1 MKNLASYLLPL
12 ILILTGCSNEI
23 GIEEEPHP
31 INEVPVPILIMPK
44 GIDATTK
51 ALVDEFTKENINEIG
66 IYGTSNTKVIYNGIS
81 PSQIGNNQ
89 ELIFTNTSLVY
100 PADGNSITLAGYYPR
115 QSKGT
120 AYTINNNSLQFT
132 LTGEEDLM
140 YAASINA
147 GNKKAP
153 EAVNLNF
160 THKLTN
166 VKFNLVNG
174 TDNILPDGYIS
185 ITTDTPNSGSLDLSN
200 GTITIDKTSIT
211 TFALSTNINAN
222 TLASKDTISVNENLL
237 LFPKL
242 AYTFKL
248 RIGDQSYNIQ
258 IDTTNQPAWKEG
270 ISYLL
275 TITIKKLNTLKSF
288 TKSDDKAESLSDSF
302 IQCNIS
308 QIKKI
313 TI

>member
-100 PADGNSITLAGYYPR
+100 PADENSITLAGYSPR

-237 LFPKL
+237 LFPEL

-258 IDTTNQPAWKEG
+258 IDTANQPAWKEG

-288 TKSDDKAESLSDSF
+288 TKSDDKAESLSSSF
-302 IQCNIS
+302 IQGNFT
-308 QIKKI
+308 QTKK
-313 TI
+313 

>member
-237 LFPKL
+237 LFPEL

-258 IDTTNQPAWKEG
+258 IDTANQPAWKEG

-288 TKSDDKAESLSDSF
+288 TKSDDKAESLSSSF
-302 IQCNIS
+302 IQGNFT
-308 QIKKI
+308 QTKK
-313 TI
+313 

>member
-1 MKNLASYLLPL
+1 MNINTSYLLAF

-100 PADGNSITLAGYYPR
+100 PADGNSITLAGYSPR

-185 ITTDTPNSGSLDLSN
+185 ITADTPNSGSLDLSN

-237 LFPKL
+237 LFPEL

-258 IDTTNQPAWKEG
+258 IDTANQPAWKEG

-308 QIKKI
+308 QIKK
-313 TI
+313 

>member
-174 TDNILPDGYIS
+174 TDNILPNGYIS

-222 TLASKDTISVNENLL
+222 TLASKDTIFVNENLL
-237 LFPKL
+237 LFPEL
-242 AYTFKL
+242 SYTFKL

-288 TKSDDKAESLSDSF
+288 TKSDDKAESLSGSF
-302 IQCNIS
+302 IQGNFT
-308 QIKKI
+308 QTKK
-313 TI
+313 

>member
-100 PADGNSITLAGYYPR
+100 PADGNSITLAGYSPR

-237 LFPKL
+237 LFPEL

-258 IDTTNQPAWKEG
+258 IDTANQPAWKEG

-288 TKSDDKAESLSDSF
+288 TKSDDKAESLSSSF
-302 IQCNIS
+302 IQGNFT
-308 QIKKI
+308 QTKK
-313 TI
+313 

>member
-23 GIEEEPHP
+23 GMEEEPHP

-185 ITTDTPNSGSLDLSN
+185 ITTDTPNSGSLNLSN

-237 LFPKL
+237 LFPEL

-275 TITIKKLNTLKSF
+275 TITIKKLNTLKSL
-288 TKSDDKAESLSDSF
+288 TKSDNKAESLSDSF

-308 QIKKI
+308 QRKK
-313 TI
+313 

>member
-1 MKNLASYLLPL
+1 MNHQISILIIL

-23 GIEEEPHP
+23 GMEEEPHP

-237 LFPKL
+237 LFPEL

-275 TITIKKLNTLKSF
+275 TITIKKLNTLKSL
-288 TKSDDKAESLSDSF
+288 TKSDNKAESLSDSF

-308 QIKKI
+308 QRKK
-313 TI
+313 

>member
-185 ITTDTPNSGSLDLSN
+185 ITTDTPNSGSLNLSN

-237 LFPKL
+237 LFPEL

-275 TITIKKLNTLKSF
+275 TITIKKLNTLKSL
-288 TKSDDKAESLSDSF
+288 TKSDNKAESLSDSF

-308 QIKKI
+308 QRKK
-313 TI
+313 

>member
-1 MKNLASYLLPL
+1 MKLPISFLMVL

-185 ITTDTPNSGSLDLSN
+185 ITTDTPNSGSLNLSN

-237 LFPKL
+237 LFPEL

-275 TITIKKLNTLKSF
+275 TITIKKLNTLKSL
-288 TKSDDKAESLSDSF
+288 TKSDNKAESLSDSF

-308 QIKKI
+308 QRKK
-313 TI
+313 

>member
-1 MKNLASYLLPL
+1 MKLPISFLLSF

-51 ALVDEFTKENINEIG
+51 ALVDVFTNDNINEIG
-66 IYGTSNTKVIYNGIS
+66 IYGTSSTKVIYNGIS
-81 PSQIGNNQ
+81 PSQIGSNQ
-89 ELIFTNTSLVY
+89 ELIFTNPSLVY
-100 PADGNSITLAGYYPR
+100 PTDGNSITLAGYYPR

-120 AYTINNNSLQFT
+120 AYTINNNSLEFT

-140 YAASINA
+140 HAAPINA
-147 GNKKAP
+147 GNKKTP

-160 THKLTN
+160 THKLTS

-174 TDNILPDGYIS
+174 TENILPDGNIS
-185 ITTDTPNSGSLDLSN
+185 ITTDAPNSGSLNLSN
-200 GTITIDKTSIT
+200 GIVTIDQTSTT
-211 TFALSTNINAN
+211 TFTLSTDINAN
-222 TLASKDTISVNENLL
+222 TMASKETISVNGNLL
-237 LFPKL
+237 LFPEL

-248 RIGDQSYNIQ
+248 KIGDQSYNIQ
-258 IDTTNQPAWKEG
+258 IDTTNSPAWEEG

-288 TKSDDKAESLSDSF
+288 TKSDNKAGSSSDSF
-302 IQCNIS
+302 VQGNII
-308 QIKKI
+308 QIK
-313 TI
+313 

>member
-1 MKNLASYLLPL
+1 
-12 ILILTGCSNEI
+12 
-23 GIEEEPHP
+23 
-31 INEVPVPILIMPK
+31 
-44 GIDATTK
+44 
-51 ALVDEFTKENINEIG
+51 
-66 IYGTSNTKVIYNGIS
+66 
-81 PSQIGNNQ
+81 
-89 ELIFTNTSLVY
+89 
-100 PADGNSITLAGYYPR
+100 
-115 QSKGT
+115 
-120 AYTINNNSLQFT
+120 
-132 LTGEEDLM
+132 M

-237 LFPKL
+237 LFPEL

-258 IDTTNQPAWKEG
+258 IDTANQPAWKEG

-288 TKSDDKAESLSDSF
+288 TKSDDKAESLSSSF
-302 IQCNIS
+302 IQGNFT
-308 QIKKI
+308 QTKK
-313 TI
+313 

>member
-1 MKNLASYLLPL
+1 MNHQISILIIL

-23 GIEEEPHP
+23 GMEEEPHP

-100 PADGNSITLAGYYPR
+100 PVDGNSITLAGYYPR

-237 LFPKL
+237 LFPEL

-288 TKSDDKAESLSDSF
+288 TKSDNKTESLSGSF
-302 IQCNIS
+302 IQGNFT
-308 QIKKI
+308 QTKK
-313 TI
+313 

>member
-1 MKNLASYLLPL
+1 MKNSSSYLLAL

-51 ALVDEFTKENINEIG
+51 ALVDVFTNDNINEIG
-66 IYGTSNTKVIYNGIS
+66 IYGTNSTKVIYNGIS

-89 ELIFTNTSLVY
+89 ELIFTNPSLVY
-100 PADGNSITLAGYYPR
+100 PTDGSSITLAGYYPR
-115 QSKGT
+115 QSKGN
-120 AYTINNNSLQFT
+120 AYIINNNSLQFT

-140 YAASINA
+140 YAALINA

-166 VKFNLVNG
+166 VKFNLING
-174 TDNILPDGYIS
+174 TENTLPDGIIS
-185 ITTDTPNSGSLDLSN
+185 VTTDTPNSGSLDLSS
-200 GTITIDKTSIT
+200 GIITIDQSSTT
-211 TFALSTNINAN
+211 TFTLSTDINAN
-222 TLASKDTISVNENLL
+222 TLASKDTIFVNGNLL
-237 LFPKL
+237 LFPEL
-242 AYTFKL
+242 AHTFKL
-248 RIGDQSYNIQ
+248 KIGDQSYNIQ
-258 IDTTNQPAWKEG
+258 IDTTNSPAWKEG

-275 TITIKKLNTLKSF
+275 TITIKNLNTLKSL
-288 TKSDDKAESLSDSF
+288 TKSNNKAESLSGSF
-302 IQCNIS
+302 VQGNIT
-308 QIKKI
+308 QIKE
-313 TI
+313 

>member
-1 MKNLASYLLPL
+1 MNINTSYLLAF

-185 ITTDTPNSGSLDLSN
+185 ITADTPNSGSLDLSN

-237 LFPKL
+237 LFPEL

-258 IDTTNQPAWKEG
+258 IDTANQPAWKEG

-302 IQCNIS
+302 NVIS
-308 QIKKI
+308 LK
-313 TI
+313 

>member
-1 MKNLASYLLPL
+1 MNINTSYLLAF

-23 GIEEEPHP
+23 GMEEEPHP

-237 LFPKL
+237 LFPEL

-275 TITIKKLNTLKSF
+275 TITIKKLNTLKSL
-288 TKSDDKAESLSDSF
+288 TKSDNKAESLSDSF

-308 QIKKI
+308 QRKK
-313 TI
+313 

>member
-1 MKNLASYLLPL
+1 MNHQISILIIL

-23 GIEEEPHP
+23 GMEEEPHP

-100 PADGNSITLAGYYPR
+100 PVDGNSITLAGYYPR

-200 GTITIDKTSIT
+200 GTITIDKTSTT

-237 LFPKL
+237 LFPEL

-288 TKSDDKAESLSDSF
+288 TKSDNNTESLSGSF
-302 IQCNIS
+302 IQGNFT
-308 QIKKI
+308 QTKK
-313 TI
+313 

>member
-1 MKNLASYLLPL
+1 MKLPISFL
-12 ILILTGCSNEI
+12 MAFILILTGCSNEI
-23 GIEEEPHP
+23 GMEEEPHP

-211 TFALSTNINAN
+211 TFALSTNINEN

-237 LFPKL
+237 LFPEL

-275 TITIKKLNTLKSF
+275 TITIKKLNTLKSL
-288 TKSDDKAESLSDSF
+288 TKSDNKAESLSDSF

-308 QIKKI
+308 QRKK
-313 TI
+313 

>member
-1 MKNLASYLLPL
+1 MNHQISILIIL

-237 LFPKL
+237 LFPEL

-258 IDTTNQPAWKEG
+258 IDTANQPAWKEG

-308 QIKKI
+308 QIKK
-313 TI
+313 

>member
-1 MKNLASYLLPL
+1 MNINTSYLLAF

-185 ITTDTPNSGSLDLSN
+185 ITADTPNSGSLDLSN

-237 LFPKL
+237 LFPEL

-258 IDTTNQPAWKEG
+258 IDTANQPAWKEG

-308 QIKKI
+308 QIKK
-313 TI
+313 

>member
-1 MKNLASYLLPL
+1 MNINTSYLLAF

-23 GIEEEPHP
+23 GIEEEPHS

-51 ALVDEFTKENINEIG
+51 ALVDEFTNDNINEIG
-66 IYGTSNTKVIYNGIS
+66 IYGTSSTKVIYNGIS

-89 ELIFTNTSLVY
+89 ELIFTNPSLVY

-237 LFPKL
+237 LFPEL

-258 IDTTNQPAWKEG
+258 IDTANQPAWKEG

-308 QIKKI
+308 QIKK
-313 TI
+313 

>member
-1 MKNLASYLLPL
+1 MKNLSSYLLPL

-237 LFPKL
+237 LFPEL

-258 IDTTNQPAWKEG
+258 IDTANQPAWKEG

-288 TKSDDKAESLSDSF
+288 TKSDDKAESLSSSF
-302 IQCNIS
+302 IQGNFT
-308 QIKKI
+308 QTKK
-313 TI
+313 

>member
-1 MKNLASYLLPL
+1 MNINTSYLLAF

-89 ELIFTNTSLVY
+89 ELIFTNTS
-100 PADGNSITLAGYYPR
+100 
-115 QSKGT
+115 KGT

-185 ITTDTPNSGSLDLSN
+185 ITADTPNSGSLDLSN

-237 LFPKL
+237 LFPEL

-258 IDTTNQPAWKEG
+258 IDTANQPAWKEG

-308 QIKKI
+308 QIKK
-313 TI
+313 

>member
-1 MKNLASYLLPL
+1 MNINTSYLLAF

-185 ITTDTPNSGSLDLSN
+185 ITADTPNSGSLDLSN
-200 GTITIDKTSIT
+200 VTITIDKTSIT

-237 LFPKL
+237 LFPEL

-258 IDTTNQPAWKEG
+258 IDTANQPAWKEG

-308 QIKKI
+308 QIKK
-313 TI
+313 

>member
-1 MKNLASYLLPL
+1 MKLPISFLMVL

-237 LFPKL
+237 LFPEL

-275 TITIKKLNTLKSF
+275 TITIKKLNTLKSL
-288 TKSDDKAESLSDSF
+288 TKSDNKAESLSDSF

-308 QIKKI
+308 QRKK
-313 TI
+313 